1 MSSLNSCNMN
11 ELLDK
16 LKKGDEQAFKE
27 VMSMYKNQIFNY
39 LALMMG
45 NREVAEEL
53 TQDTFVKVYFKAK
66 TLRTENIK
74 AWIYRIATNLGISE
88 IRKRKVRRIF
98 SLENVSELHYSEVE
112 NPGQGIEIEE
122 TLHLIPEKYRIPL
135 IMKEVDNFSFEEMSD
150 ILNKP
155 VGTLKSLV
163 FRGKE
168 KVKKELNVQLGGNN
182 G

>member
-27 VMSMYKNQIFNY
+27 VMSLYKNQIFNY

-98 SLENVSELHYSEVE
+98 SLENS
-112 NPGQGIEIEE
+112 
-122 TLHLIPEKYRIPL
+122 
-135 IMKEVDNFSFEEMSD
+135 
-150 ILNKP
+150 
-155 VGTLKSLV
+155 
-163 FRGKE
+163 
-168 KVKKELNVQLGGNN
+168 
-182 G
+182 